1 VVDYALV
8 SYGETMSQ
16 EPDQQ
21 AGEKSL
27 ASPAPY
33 QTPRLT
39 RHGTLSSLTGS
50 NTNPGGGDPLT
61 GLSLPGT

>member
-1 VVDYALV
+1 
-8 SYGETMSQ
+8 MSQ